1 MGAHMR
7 TVRSRR
13 LAVELKQLR
22 EQAGLTGEQVAEE
35 MGWSVAKVYRIEG
48 DKVRILVRDVLR
60 LLKLYKISG
69 AQAEAVTELARQA
82 RVKDW
87 WHQYSG
93 AIPEWFQFYV
103 GLEAAVSAM
112 HGYDAELVPGLLQ
125 TEQYIR
131 AIMSTAPARDG
142 NDETERQI
150 TVRME
155 RQKRLT
161 AADAPVLWAV
171 LNEGVIRRTVGG
183 PQVMRA
189 QLRHLA
195 EMSTLGNVT
204 VQVLAYDAGAH
215 PAMHGSFTIMQFP
228 EPVDPDV
235 VYVEAKTGALYL
247 EKPEDVARYS
257 LMFDYLRAQA
267 LSPEASRDLM
277 TQLASTM

>member
-1 MGAHMR
+1 MR

-13 LAVELKQLR
+13 LAVELRQFR
-22 EQAGLTGEQVAEE
+22 EAAGLTGEQVAEA

-48 DKVRILVRDVLR
+48 DKVRILVRDVQR
-60 LLKLYKISG
+60 LLNLYKISG
-69 AQAEAVTELARQA
+69 AQADAVLELARQA
-82 RVKDW
+82 RGKDW

-112 HGYDAELVPGLLQ
+112 HGYDSELVPGLLQ
-125 TEQYIR
+125 TEDYVR
-131 AIMSTAPARDG
+131 AIMSTAPAPDG
-142 NDETERQI
+142 DEKERQI

-171 LNEGVIRRTVGG
+171 LNEGVIRRVVGG
-183 PQVMRA
+183 AKVMKA
-189 QLRHLA
+189 QLRQLA
-195 EMSTLGNVT
+195 DMSTMGNVT

-215 PAMHGSFTIMQFP
+215 PAMHGAFTIMQFP

-235 VYVEAKTGALYL
+235 VYVEAQTGALYL
-247 EKPEDVARYS
+247 EKTEDVHRYS

-277 TQLASTM
+277 AQLAGNM

>member
-1 MGAHMR
+1 MR

-13 LAVELKQLR
+13 LAVELRQFR
-22 EQAGLTGEQVAEE
+22 EAAGLTGERVAEA

-48 DKVRILVRDVLR
+48 DKVRILVRDVQR
-60 LLKLYKISG
+60 LLNLYKISG
-69 AQAEAVTELARQA
+69 AQADAVLELARQA
-82 RVKDW
+82 RGKDW

-112 HGYDAELVPGLLQ
+112 HGYDSELVPGLLQ
-125 TEQYIR
+125 TEDYVR
-131 AIMSTAPARDG
+131 AIMSTAPAPDG
-142 NDETERQI
+142 DEKERQI

-171 LNEGVIRRTVGG
+171 LNEGVIRRVVGG
-183 PQVMRA
+183 AKVMKA
-189 QLRHLA
+189 QLRQLA
-195 EMSTLGNVT
+195 DMSTMGNVT

-235 VYVEAKTGALYL
+235 VYVEAQTGALYL
-247 EKPEDVARYS
+247 EKTEDVRRYS

-277 TQLASTM
+277 AQLAGNM

>member
-13 LAVELKQLR
+13 LALELRQFR

-35 MGWSVAKVYRIEG
+35 MGWSVAKVYRLEG
-48 DKVRILVRDVLR
+48 DKVRILVRDVGR

-69 AQAEAVTELARQA
+69 LQADAVLELARQA
-82 RVKDW
+82 RLKDW
-87 WHQYSG
+87 WQQYSG
-93 AIPEWFQFYV
+93 AIPEWFQFYI
-103 GLEAAVSAM
+103 GLEAAASAVR
-112 HGYDAELVPGLLQ
+112 GYESELVPGLLQ
-125 TEQYIR
+125 TEQYVR
-131 AIMSTAPARDG
+131 AIMSTAPARGD

-171 LNEGVIRRTVGG
+171 LNEGVIRRAVGG
-183 PQVMRA
+183 AQVMRA
-189 QLRHLA
+189 QLHHLA
-195 EMSTLGNVT
+195 EMSMLGNVT
-204 VQVLAYDAGAH
+204 VQVLTYDAGAH
-215 PAMHGSFTIMQFP
+215 PAMHGAFWTLEFP
-228 EPVDPDV
+228 DPIDPNV
-235 VYVEAKTGALYL
+235 VYVEAQTGALYL